1 MLTFPSTLNCKNAS
15 RAFLN
20 GELENG
26 CVCIDDESGSGT
38 KATCRSGRPMS
49 APEATADLKNTT
61 GAFDGQTGFTISS
74 ASRTRRVD
82 RRARKIPVASR
93 TSSYLAAARI

>member
-26 CVCIDDESGSGT
+26 FVCIVRDKSGSGT
-38 KATCRSGRPMS
+38 K
-49 APEATADLKNTT
+49 
-61 GAFDGQTGFTISS
+61 
-74 ASRTRRVD
+74 
-82 RRARKIPVASR
+82 R
-93 TSSYLAAARI
+93 TSPAGLMMSVDQGIAEVIG